1 MLTIQDLTFQR
12 GTQIV
17 LDQITLQINQPGL
30 YGVVGPNGGGKST
43 LLKVI
48 CGLLEPSQ
56 GRIEMLGGLPK
67 NTSPQLALVPQAAEF
82 DRSFPINVRGLV
94 QTALL
99 GPKLFAKPDK
109 AMKQG
114 VEEAMSKAGVLELAE
129 RPLSALSGGELQRAL
144 VARALAVKPAF
155 LLLDE
160 PTASVDQAHGNRL
173 FQLFCDLGKEI
184 PVMVVSHDLAN
195 IAAHCERIF
204 CVNRTLWEARKHATP
219 AELAEQ
225 IFTQKIHC
233 SKREELE

>member
-1 MLTIQDLTFQR
+1 MLAIQNLTFQR
-12 GTQIV
+12 GTQVV
-17 LDQITLQINQPGL
+17 LDQITLQIDRPGL
-30 YGVVGPNGGGKST
+30 YGLVGPNGGGKST

-48 CGLLEPSQ
+48 CGLLQPNHGS
-56 GRIEMLGGLPK
+56 IEMLSDLPQR
-67 NTSPQLALVPQAAEF
+67 TSHRLALVPQAAEF
-82 DRSFPINVRGLV
+82 DRTFPVNVRGLV
-94 QTALL
+94 ETALL
-99 GPKLFAKPDK
+99 GPKLFAKPDV

-114 VEEAMSKAGVLELAE
+114 VEEAMQKAGVLELAE

-144 VARALAVKPAF
+144 VARALAINPSF

-173 FQLFCDLGKEI
+173 FQLFCDLGKQI

-204 CVNRTLWEARKHATP
+204 CVNRTLWEAQKHATP

-233 SKREELE
+233 SKREGIE